1 MLVSIKAVWIWCI
14 NDLISW
20 LFTYNNFNWNYV
32 RSWVCFWVR
41 GQKVFTFLLLLHCW
55 LNGDLQTTLNKNWN
69 VTTVSRVCERASPL
83 HPETVFVKAFSL
95 LISDFKL
102 TFSAFKRR
110 NLYLH
115 SEVDY
120 NLLLHMVLDSDIFLQ
135 LLTELLL
142 VIMWMIETGIVNQ
155 LSFEHTILPAHE
167 VVSLSSWN
175 PAHLLIIFHKPS
187 WPTAEING
195 KYFLPNSERRIQS
208 CVSSYFLFLKC
219 FLYLECHACRSCLLL
234 HQHMVKF

>member
-1 MLVSIKAVWIWCI
+1 MTSLLDFLHTIISIEIALDHESVFESEVKKFLPSSSCYTVGSTETCKQLITKTEMLQLSAECVKELLHCI
-14 NDLISW
+14 QRLFSSKQSACSLVISSW
-20 LFTYNNFNWNYV
+20 LF
-32 RSWVCFWVR
+32 
-41 GQKVFTFLLLLHCW
+41 LLL
-55 LNGDLQTTLNKNWN
+55 K
-69 VTTVSRVCERASPL
+69 AS
-83 HPETVFVKAFSL
+83 EW
-95 LISDFKL
+95 
-102 TFSAFKRR
+102 

-142 VIMWMIETGIVNQ
+142 VIMWMTETGIVYQ
-155 LSFEHTILPAHE
+155 LSFEHTILPAYE

-187 WPTAEING
+187 WSTAEING
-195 KYFLPNSERRIQS
+195 NYFLPSSERRIQS
-208 CVSSYFLFLKC
+208 CVSSYILFLKY
-219 FLYLECHACRSCLLL
+219 FIYLECHACRSCLLL